1 MVSLPLDHVLSS
13 RSGSRNFY
21 EPQSY
26 ANPQYVASLMARQ
39 ADLERNLHERS
50 ALFFTSRRSRA
61 GSENT
66 DDDSE
71 PSLESYE
78 SSHPSPSAS
87 FSLCADISAAMASP
101 LIPSRDLPKDN
112 EMDDLTSSTATLDSS
127 AMDIDQD
134 LGLDVAPP
142 TTRAKAAHEEQHAA
156 HDVAQLALKPPSV
169 RPTRAQSCGSKRPY
183 QTVCNEEDKRR
194 KVDEALVVSEAV
206 DNGVIQPSKVLSPGG
221 LGTKHMSSSVPDLST
236 TKVDPNP
243 AVFGHFVKTS
253 DTHPIIISPFFPPE
267 LIPTIAEQIVVPA
280 SGLDT
285 SPLQL
290 SSKIDV
296 PSLLLSYTPPL
307 NPSTGVVVPSP
318 SQSDFE
324 GMDGSMM
331 GVKLGNLLLSSCP
344 GKRLRMEGPVKG
356 RGPVCRDLA
365 TDLKRIKS
373 EGVGC
378 LVW

>member
-1 MVSLPLDHVLSS
+1 
-13 RSGSRNFY
+13 
-21 EPQSY
+21 
-26 ANPQYVASLMARQ
+26 MARQ

-50 ALFFTSRRSRA
+50 ALFFTCRRSRA

-71 PSLESYE
+71 PSVESYE

-101 LIPSRDLPKDN
+101 LIPSKDISKVDNDMEDLS
-112 EMDDLTSSTATLDSS
+112 SSTSTLDSS
-127 AMDIDQD
+127 MDIDQD
-134 LGLDVAPP
+134 INNVAPH
-142 TTRAKAAHEEQHAA
+142 TRAKAAEEERRATQE
-156 HDVAQLALKPPSV
+156 VAQLSLKPPPTV
-169 RPTRAQSCGSKRPY
+169 RPTRAQSCGSKRPLHIED
-183 QTVCNEEDKRR
+183 NEEDKRR

-206 DNGVIQPSKVLSPGG
+206 DNGVIQPPKPMGSTG
-221 LGTKHMSSSVPDLST
+221 LGTKHMSSSVPDLSS
-236 TKVDPNP
+236 TKADAGG

-285 SPLQL
+285 CPLQL

-296 PSLLLSYTPPL
+296 PSLLLSYTPPM
-307 NPSTGVVVPSP
+307 NSSTGVVVPSP
-318 SQSDFE
+318 TQTDYE

-378 LVW
+378 LVWSASSLYWSGLS

>member
-1 MVSLPLDHVLSS
+1 
-13 RSGSRNFY
+13 
-21 EPQSY
+21 
-26 ANPQYVASLMARQ
+26 MARQ

-61 GSENT
+61 GSET
-66 DDDSE
+66 TDDSE

-78 SSHPSPSAS
+78 SSQPSPSAS

-101 LIPSRDLPKDN
+101 LIPSKEMSKADNDMEDL
-112 EMDDLTSSTATLDSS
+112 SASTGTLDSS

-134 LGLDVAPP
+134 PDATVAPP
-142 TTRAKAAHEEQHAA
+142 TTRAKVAREAHHAA
-156 HDVAQLALKPPSV
+156 QDVAQLAFKPPTV
-169 RPTRAQSCGSKRPY
+169 RPNRAQSCGSKRPLL
-183 QTVCNEEDKRR
+183 VEANEEDKRR

-206 DNGVIQPSKVLSPGG
+206 DNGIIQPAKTTAG
-221 LGTKHMSSSVPDLST
+221 LGTKHMSSSVPDLSS
-236 TKVDPNP
+236 TKVDQSP

-253 DTHPIIISPFFPPE
+253 DTHPIIISPFFPTE

-290 SSKIDV
+290 SNKIDV

-318 SQSDFE
+318 TQTDYE

-378 LVW
+378 LVWYVDCANGRLMTVVWTIQNWLF